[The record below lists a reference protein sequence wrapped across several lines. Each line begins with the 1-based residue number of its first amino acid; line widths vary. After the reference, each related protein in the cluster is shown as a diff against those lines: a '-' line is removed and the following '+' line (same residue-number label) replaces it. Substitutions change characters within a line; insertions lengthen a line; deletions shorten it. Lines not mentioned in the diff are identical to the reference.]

1 MVPAGADPEAGQAV
15 APGQSFTYT
24 WVVPDEVRGQSVR
37 GVGEGCDPP
46 SLRRP
51 WTFPLLEPR
60 ALPDLQVFLCLQDL
74 NPLALLPPQP
84 FDRLA
89 PPPPTSPLSATR
101 TPRPWTPGRS
111 GCWAWGA
118 S

>member
-1 MVPAGADPEAGQAV
+1 MPQNALPFDVNFDPEGGLMVPAGADPEAGQAV

-60 ALPDLQVFLCLQDL
+60 ALPDLQVFLCL
-74 NPLALLPPQP
+74 
-84 FDRLA
+84 
-89 PPPPTSPLSATR
+89 
-101 TPRPWTPGRS
+101 
-111 GCWAWGA
+111 
-118 S
+118 